1 MIDSS
6 IEATLNV
13 STGGV
18 SSGAESI
25 IGVISVLEP
34 GGAIFDDDFTGGW
47 DILWQNL
54 SVANACY
61 TCLLGFSS
69 RLLREGLLTR
79 FFFTKIHLVSQKARN
94 VR

>member
-1 MIDSS
+1 MIHSS

-34 GGAIFDDDFTGGW
+34 GGAIFDDDFTGGFF
-47 DILWQNL
+47 LQT
-54 SVANACY
+54 VERRFVNA
-61 TCLLGFSS
+61 FFF
-69 RLLREGLLTR
+69 LLRSTWCHKR
-79 FFFTKIHLVSQKARN
+79 HVT
-94 VR
+94 